1 MGTNVDPA
9 AAQET
14 AELLGEPAWAMG
26 LDARNAHDHRAAAA
40 AAAERGMLKVWVN
53 NAGVA
58 RPGKGFEDADDDVR
72 LTVETNLPGVM
83 WGSRAAIEGRRSR
96 GGHGIHI
103 AHLARGPEDA
113 RPVSPHG

>member
-1 MGTNVDPA
+1 MDTAVVTGAGRGFGREIARRLAARGYAVLVTDVDPA

-72 LTVETNLPGVM
+72 LTVETNLLGVM
-83 WGSRAAIEGRRSR
+83 WGS
-96 GGHGIHI
+96 
-103 AHLARGPEDA
+103 
-113 RPVSPHG
+113 